1 VKVIYIDIVKIKI
14 GAPKLKKLGTIFLA
28 LLSICEFN
36 FGQGKVYVADIEG
49 MIDLG
54 LAPYV
59 KRVVDDAEKNSASA
73 VIFKINTF
81 GGRVDAATQIKDAII
96 NCSVKTIA
104 FIDKRAISAG
114 ALISLSCDVVVMV
127 PGASMGATTVVDQS
141 GGKQSEKAQSY
152 MRAEMR
158 ATAERMGRRKDI
170 AEGMVDET
178 VVVEGLVDSTKLI
191 TLTSEEALQYGM
203 ADSVIT
209 DFSSLL
215 ESFNLESE
223 ELISLG
229 SNWAEDFIRFLNN
242 PIITSILLMIALVG
256 LFTEIKTPG
265 WGLPGTAA
273 VVSLS
278 LFFGT
283 GYILELAS
291 IIEIVIFILGV
302 ILLLVEIFIVP
313 GFGIFGAAGI
323 VFMIGSLFLGLISDF
338 PLVDWDMIQ
347 MATIQLAGAFVLAI
361 IVIFGLIK
369 FLPKSK
375 LWNNL
380 VLKRNIDEQSGYTAD
395 EKLKEL
401 LGKSGKALTDLRP
414 SGTALI
420 DNKRV
425 DVVTHGEYLTKGTK
439 ILVIEEEG
447 SKIVVEKK

>member
-1 VKVIYIDIVKIKI
+1 LKFGDS
-14 GAPKLKKLGTIFLA
+14 KLKKILLTFLG
-28 LLSICEFN
+28 LLLLYGTNIA
-36 FGQGKVYVADIEG
+36 QDKVYVAEIEG

-59 KRVVDDAEKNSASA
+59 KRVVDEAEKNSASA
-73 VIFKINTF
+73 VVFKINTF

-114 ALISLSCDVVVMV
+114 ALISLSCDVVTMV
-127 PGASMGATTVVDQS
+127 PGASIGATTVVDQT

-158 ATAERMGRRKDI
+158 ATAERMGRRTDI

-191 TLTSEEALQYGM
+191 TLTSEEALEYGM
-203 ADSVIT
+203 ADSIVT
-209 DFSSLL
+209 DFSTLL
-215 ESFNLESE
+215 EAYGFNDIETV
-223 ELISLG
+223 SLG

-242 PIITSILLMIALVG
+242 PVITSILMMIALVG

-273 VVSLS
+273 IVALA
-278 LFFGT
+278 LFFGA

-291 IIEIVIFILGV
+291 VIEIIVFIIGV
-302 ILLLVEIFIVP
+302 VLLLIEIFVIP
-313 GFGIFGAAGI
+313 GFGIFGAIGI
-323 VFMIGSLFLGLISDF
+323 ILMIGSLFLGLISDF

-361 IVIFGLIK
+361 IVIYLLLK

-375 LWNNL
+375 IWNNL
-380 VLKRNIDEQSGYTAD
+380 VLKRNIDEQSGYTSD
-395 EKLKEL
+395 VELKEL
-401 LGKSGKALTDLRP
+401 LGKTGKALTDLRP

-420 DNKRV
+420 ENKRV
-425 DVVTHGEYLTKGTK
+425 DVVTHGEYIIKGVK
-439 ILVIEEEG
+439 VIVIEEEG
-447 SKIVVEKK
+447 SKVVVEKIK